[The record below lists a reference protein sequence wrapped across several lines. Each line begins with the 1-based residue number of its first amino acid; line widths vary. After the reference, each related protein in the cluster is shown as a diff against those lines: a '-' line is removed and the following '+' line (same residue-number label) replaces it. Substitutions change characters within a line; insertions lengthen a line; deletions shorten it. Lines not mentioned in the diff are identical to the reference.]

1 MKKILVVEDEELIG
15 DLLQRKL
22 LQEGYYA
29 SVAKDGEEALKQI
42 REEKPDI
49 ILLDIVL
56 PRLNGF
62 EVLAELKEDEA
73 LRQIPVIIISNSGQP
88 AEIEK
93 AKELGVRDWLVK
105 TEFDPQEVLEKVK
118 RQIGPAQ

>member
-1 MKKILVVEDEELIG
+1 MKKILIVEDEQLIG
-15 DLLQRKL
+15 DLLQKKL
-22 LQEGYYA
+22 RQEGYRVSLA
-29 SVAKDGEEALKQI
+29 TDGEAALKQI

-49 ILLDIVL
+49 VLLDIVL

-62 EVLAELKEDEA
+62 EVLSELKKDEA

-88 AEIEK
+88 DEIEK

-105 TEFDPQEVLEKVK
+105 TEFDPREVLEKVQ
-118 RQIGPAQ
+118 RQIGPP

>member
-22 LQEGYYA
+22 MQEGYYA
-29 SVAKDGEEALKQI
+29 SVARDGEEALKQI
-42 REEKPDI
+42 QEDKPDM

-62 EVLAELKEDEA
+62 EVLEELKKDDVF
-73 LRQIPVIIISNSGQP
+73 RQIPVIIISNSGQP
-88 AEIEK
+88 AEIER

-105 TEFDPQEVLEKVK
+105 TEFDPREVLEKVQ
-118 RQIGPAQ
+118 RQIGPP